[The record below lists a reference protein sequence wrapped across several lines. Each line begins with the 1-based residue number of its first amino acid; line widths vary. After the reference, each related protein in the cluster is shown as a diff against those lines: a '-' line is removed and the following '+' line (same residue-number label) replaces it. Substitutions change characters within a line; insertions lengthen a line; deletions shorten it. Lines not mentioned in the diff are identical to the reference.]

1 MDIKGYL
8 QKALEKY
15 PVARIKI
22 RAEIE
27 LQQLVDDKQIVAG
40 DVYHLRGTDGDR
52 NGVVCEYLV
61 AKGQSVTR
69 MEIRCRQDPEP
80 RHS

>member
-1 MDIKGYL
+1 MDIQAYL
-8 QKALEKY
+8 QNALEKY
-15 PVARIKI
+15 PVARMKV

-27 LQQLVDDKQIVAG
+27 LQQLVDDKQIVVG
-40 DVYHLRGTDGDR
+40 DVYHLRGTDGER
-52 NGVVCEYLV
+52 QGVVCEYLV
-61 AKGQSVTR
+61 AKGQSVTQ